1 MVVPIIDLEHFEP
14 NSEALKNP
22 VDDDWC
28 FETSGCVEFIF
39 SRPNYYLQRFYSKIL
54 SAEQSDSIKLI
65 DSTVNKLSNIVTVIW

>member
-1 MVVPIIDLEHFEP
+1 VVVPIIDLEHFEP

-22 VDDDWC
+22 VDDGWC

-39 SRPNYYLQRFYSKIL
+39 SWPNYYLHRVYSKIL